1 MTCRLQ
7 EGGSSARLRYYCQ
20 RRSRIEL
27 LPINT
32 GEEESGHAEAS
43 ERNACKR
50 YSREGPR
57 GEGLSLCSQATG
69 ASSSRGAVFPN
80 KHALKEKGTSGRTEG
95 EEGPRS
101 LVSKSARV
109 QTYRIGVWGG
119 GAEDRKQKPRSERGV
134 TAAAAAMTF
143 AGPAIRIKG
152 RNRMRRSTL

>member
-57 GEGLSLCSQATG
+57 GEGLSLCSQATT
-69 ASSSRGAVFPN
+69 APSSRGAVFPN
-80 KHALKEKGTSGRTEG
+80 KHALKEKGTSERTEG

-101 LVSKSARV
+101 LVSRSARAR
-109 QTYRIGVWGG
+109 TYRIGVWGG
-119 GAEDRKQKPRSERGV
+119 LEERKQKPRSERGV

-143 AGPAIRIKG
+143 AGPTIRIKG